1 VSGARL
7 ALAAFEALRP
17 KGADGGAPPPAA
29 RAPPLLRRLFGLL
42 AHLLQSEST
51 PPAAVG
57 FGVGALSLCAAAD
70 LGAVRR
76 AVSRPSVLGAALMRR
91 GEVALALALFDFC
104 EPPAS
109 RQPGGGA
116 AEANRLLAELPAV
129 ARRRWGG
136 DALVEALQAE

>member
-1 VSGARL
+1 
-7 ALAAFEALRP
+7 
-17 KGADGGAPPPAA
+17 
-29 RAPPLLRRLFGLL
+29 LLFRLL

-76 AVSRPSVLGAALMRR
+76 AVGRPSVLGAPLMRR

-116 AEANRLLAELPAV
+116 GRGEVGGAAEANQLLAELPAV